1 MSLYHSEASS
11 SDLAMRAEE
20 ACYAAWPAVRNVAL
34 DGWLLRF
41 AGGHTNRANSVSVVV
56 AAQGD
61 PARKAAA
68 CEALYAAEGLP
79 TVFRLSTACP
89 EPGLD
94 TVLDARLYGAPFHE
108 SLVLHAA
115 QLDLPPDTATGA
127 ALSEGR
133 PDEHW
138 LATSARL
145 GGLDAAGTALRA
157 RIFDALAVP
166 AAFASV
172 EVDGTVAA
180 QAFGAVKDGLVCLNG
195 VATAPEHRGRG
206 YARRAVAAVLAWA
219 SERQDVSGACLQVMA
234 DNPPALA
241 LYRRLGFTSELSRYH
256 YRSRALA

>member
-1 MSLYHSEASS
+1 MILETPASS
-11 SDLAMRAEE
+11 SPGLARRAEE
-20 ACYAAWPAVRNVAL
+20 ACYAAWPALRVVSM

-41 AGGHTNRANSVSVVV
+41 AGGHTNRANSVSVVDP
-56 AAQGD
+56 ARGD
-61 PARKAAA
+61 PAGKVAA

-94 TVLDARLYGAPFHE
+94 GVLDARRYGAPFHA
-108 SLVLHAA
+108 SLVLYAA
-115 QLDLPPDTATGA
+115 QFDLPPDA
-127 ALSEGR
+127 ASGMTLIEDR
-133 PDEHW
+133 PDPRW
-138 LATSARL
+138 LGNAARL
-145 GGLDAAGTALRA
+145 AGLDIMAAGLRA
-157 RIFDALAVP
+157 RIFDAVAVP

-172 EVDGTVAA
+172 EIDGEVAA
-180 QAFGAVKDGLVCLNG
+180 QAFGAVQDGLVCFNG

-219 SERQDVSGACLQVMA
+219 AHRHDVSGASLQVRT

-241 LYRRLGFTSELSRYH
+241 LYRRLGFDTELSRYH